1 MLCITDTEDGNNI
14 KSFKIEGEGG
24 DLDEGTPYCSYGGN
38 QYITAIYAKGD
49 QLYIAI
55 SDIENETGSRFI
67 KILKTE
73 LAADGSDN
81 ILEYKDDDGSEV
93 LKLDINSF
101 IEVENGYSFQSPAFA
116 ISDMYINEDKTKL
129 YVTAGCVNYDGNSW
143 NNNLDYG
150 VYHSFG
156 GLFEYTLDGTL
167 IEKYG
172 VYNGDNANSPFLIDD
187 SGKIRLADH
196 IIQATSDDSSYFA
209 GPRYIIPSGNDLL
222 IVDSGFYGLVDK
234 TPGTNNPFSLYGKQ
248 NRIFTF
254 NINENNNESEGLKFN
269 SLTKVD
275 DSISFDY
282 DYLTSSH
289 LY

>member
-1 MLCITDTEDGNNI
+1 M
-14 KSFKIEGEGG
+14 
-24 DLDEGTPYCSYGGN
+24 
-38 QYITAIYAKGD
+38 
-49 QLYIAI
+49 YIAI